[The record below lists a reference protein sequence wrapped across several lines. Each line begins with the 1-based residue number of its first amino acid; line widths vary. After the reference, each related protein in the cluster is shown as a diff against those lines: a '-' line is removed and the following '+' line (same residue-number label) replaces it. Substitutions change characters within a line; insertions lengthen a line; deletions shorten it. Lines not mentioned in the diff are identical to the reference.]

1 MKNDDEEMNKKL
13 LEEKKYL
20 EEEKI
25 SAMNSSE
32 VGGNVPLEMT
42 AEELQSQE
50 FVDQL
55 ENELNEGEGDPVEG
69 KEMSEEDKAKYLQMR
84 KKMQ

>member
-20 EEEKI
+20 EEEKM
-25 SAMNSSE
+25 SAVNSSE
-32 VGGNVPLEMT
+32 LGGNVPLEMT

-50 FVDQL
+50 FVD
-55 ENELNEGEGDPVEG
+55 
-69 KEMSEEDKAKYLQMR
+69 
-84 KKMQ
+84 